1 MSDVDSA
8 QWSDGGHEWGIT
20 ADSLVIYQKR
30 ETEKGR
36 KVPYLSYL
44 TFPYSIALTKSQTY
58 MFQLHPLRSGISRLA
73 VYIAAGPMSRSLH
86 SGRSNV
92 SIPIIVIIY

>member
-30 ETEKGR
+30 ESPEREREIQRER
-36 KVPYLSYL
+36 KVTYLSCPTLLYR
-44 TFPYSIALTKSQTY
+44 IDKKSDILVPVT
-58 MFQLHPLRSGISRLA
+58 S
-73 VYIAAGPMSRSLH
+73 
-86 SGRSNV
+86 
-92 SIPIIVIIY
+92 

>member
-30 ETEKGR
+30 ESPERERDTEREKSNLP
-36 KVPYLSYL
+36 KLPYLTLS
-44 TFPYSIALTKSQTY
+44 
-58 MFQLHPLRSGISRLA
+58 H
-73 VYIAAGPMSRSLH
+73 
-86 SGRSNV
+86 
-92 SIPIIVIIY
+92 